1 MRGSQITEDRV
12 PIRPRSAKWG
22 RSEVA
27 LARME
32 AWKAPNAALERLS
45 DGFMAEFEAFGGTW
59 RRLACRILRQAR
71 STFVTRSREPDK
83 DHECELGGLL
93 QNCRSRRYRKR
104 SSFTMKTSSAGTAR
118 SDTPEHA

>member
-32 AWKAPNAALERLS
+32 AWKAPNAALERHWQ
-45 DGFMAEFEAFGGTW
+45 GFMAEFEAVAGSW
-59 RRLACRILRQAR
+59 R
-71 STFVTRSREPDK
+71 T
-83 DHECELGGLL
+83 
-93 QNCRSRRYRKR
+93 
-104 SSFTMKTSSAGTAR
+104 
-118 SDTPEHA
+118 